1 MKKGFDE
8 QMIQSFSHR
17 CPYCD
22 QPLSYG
28 QVALKEGENP
38 IHCPSC
44 NRIFIKVVSDLLEEG
59 ENE

>member
-22 QPLSYG
+22 QPVSYDH
-28 QVALKEGENP
+28 VALKEGENS
-38 IHCPSC
+38 IQCPSC